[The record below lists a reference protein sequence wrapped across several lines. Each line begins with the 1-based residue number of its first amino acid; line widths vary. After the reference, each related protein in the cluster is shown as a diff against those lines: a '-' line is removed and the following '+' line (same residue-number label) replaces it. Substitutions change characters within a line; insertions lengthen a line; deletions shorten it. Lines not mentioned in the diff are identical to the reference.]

1 MTSLKSV
8 VKRILNKEL
17 YITVV
22 SGLPRSGTSMM
33 MSALKAGGM
42 PLLVDGIREAD
53 GNNPKG
59 YYEYE
64 PVKKLAAGNVQWMNA
79 AKGKV
84 VKIISALLEFLPKN
98 YPYRIIFMERD
109 IEEILASQK
118 RMLKRSGVVE
128 EKPVSDDDMR
138 KYFQAHLD
146 QVKSFLA
153 EKDWLK
159 VLFVSYNQVLREPE
173 KEFQR
178 VAEFLDNVVDPPAM
192 TSVVDPELYR
202 ERH

>member
-1 MTSLKSV
+1 MTSLKSAI
-8 VKRILNKEL
+8 KRIFGNEL
-17 YITVV
+17 FIIVV

-33 MSALKAGGM
+33 MSALNVGGM
-42 PLLVDGIREAD
+42 SLLVDGKREAD

-64 PVKKLAAGNVQWMNA
+64 PVKKLPRGNIDWLPE
-79 AKGKV
+79 AKGKA
-84 VKIISALLEFLPKN
+84 VKIISALLEFLPED
-98 YPYRIIFMERD
+98 YIYRVIFMERD

-128 EKPVSDDDMR
+128 DKPVSDEDMR
-138 KYFQAHLD
+138 KYFQAHLH
-146 QVKSFLA
+146 QVKSILA

-159 VLFVSYNQVLREPE
+159 VLFVSYNEVLREPE

-178 VAEFLDNVVDPPAM
+178 VSEFLDNVVDPAAM
-192 TSVVDPELYR
+192 TSVVDPDLYR

>member
-1 MTSLKSV
+1 MTSLKSAI
-8 VKRILNKEL
+8 KRILSKKL
-17 YITVV
+17 FITVV

-33 MSALKAGGM
+33 MSALNVGGM
-42 PLLVDGIREAD
+42 SLLVDGKREAD

-64 PVKKLAAGNVQWMNA
+64 PVKKLPKGNIDWLPE
-79 AKGKV
+79 AKGKA
-84 VKIISALLEFLPKN
+84 VKIISALLEFLPED
-98 YPYRIIFMERD
+98 YPYRVIFMERD

-128 EKPVSDDDMR
+128 EKPVSDEDMR
-138 KYFQAHLD
+138 NYFQAHLH
-146 QVKSFLA
+146 QVKSILA

-159 VLFVSYNQVLREPE
+159 VLFVSYNEVLREPE

-178 VAEFLDNVVDPPAM
+178 VSEFLDNVVDPAAM